1 MTRLSEPSSP
11 LLRAALATSQL
22 CVAALL
28 AIALAPARAP
38 AQVFMLDDTS
48 SNPLVEPL
56 ICPFGF
62 PLPCPPLVAYGLGAE
77 DPLGFLGPQSERG
90 PSPTLGR
97 IEGLLAGDGDV
108 LAPPFVSSG
117 QNAPPR
123 VVALTPA
130 LSFIASL
137 STNTQDFGLELRIAF
152 SVDREARAQDW
163 PAGAVAVEAAA
174 HQASGDIFTSNLVF
188 TSPQTYIGTL
198 SGSGYV
204 GDLGAGG
211 PGPRGIN
218 RLFMDESA
226 LGLRAGSDALI
237 GPGVGAPAH
246 SPGSHDNVDALEAAD
261 FPPITPGASPWV
273 RPGYFTL
280 YPYMAMRY
288 GLPWSDI
295 YTIRAGGVFACLPA
309 FAVYTQMGLSDWD
322 IIDGL
327 VVYDETPPGLPESVG
342 CSAAS
347 AEPGIDAVLFSLAP
361 GSASLNYPNMS
372 PGDVFFSDFSGAFAT
387 YASVDELGL
396 DEGSIVG
403 GDNMDALE
411 VLCAADI
418 NKDGAVDPADVSI
431 VWATSADINGDGV
444 YNYQDLSLAFDS
456 ANLQCHD

>member
-11 LLRAALATSQL
+11 LLRAALAASQL

-28 AIALAPARAP
+28 AIALAPARAT

-48 SNPLVEPL
+48 ANPLVAPL

-62 PLPCPPLVAYGLGAE
+62 PLPCPPLVAFGLGAE
-77 DPLGFLGPQSERG
+77 DPLGFLGPQSARG

-108 LAPPFVSSG
+108 LAPPLSSSG

-123 VVALTPA
+123 VVAFTPA

-137 STNTQDFGLELRIAF
+137 STNTRDPGLDLRIAF
-152 SVDREARAQDW
+152 SVDREARAQHW

-188 TSPQTYIGTL
+188 TAPQIYIGTL

-204 GDLGAGG
+204 GDLAAGG

-218 RLFMDESA
+218 RLFRDESV

-237 GPGVGAPAH
+237 GPGAHAPAH
-246 SPGSHDNVDALEAAD
+246 SPGSHDNVDALEADD
-261 FPPITPGASPWV
+261 FAPITPGVSPWV
-273 RPGYFTL
+273 RPGYFTI
-280 YPYMAMRY
+280 YPFMAMRY

-295 YTIRAGGVFACLPA
+295 YSVPIGGVFACLPA
-309 FAVYTQMGLSDWD
+309 FAVHTQMGLSNADV
-322 IIDGL
+322 IDGL
-327 VVYDETPPGLPESVG
+327 VVYDRVPVGSVG
-342 CSAAS
+342 CGGLG
-347 AEPGIDAVLFSLAP
+347 AEPGWDSVLFSLAP
-361 GSASLNYPNMS
+361 GSASLGNYPQTN

-396 DEGSIVG
+396 DQGSMLV

-418 NKDGAVDPADVSI
+418 NQDGWVGYDDV
-431 VWATSADINGDGV
+431 AEMLAASADINGDGFF
-444 YNYQDLSLAFDS
+444 NMLDINLALSSYWNCWD
-456 ANLQCHD
+456 